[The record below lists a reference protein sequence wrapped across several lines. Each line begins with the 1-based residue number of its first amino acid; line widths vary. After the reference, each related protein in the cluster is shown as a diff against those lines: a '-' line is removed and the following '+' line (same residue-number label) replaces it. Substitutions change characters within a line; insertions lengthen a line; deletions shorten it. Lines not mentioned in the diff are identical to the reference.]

1 MKKLFVLTSTLIMI
15 ACSNKPSA
23 TGEVEVENGEGKK
36 VSIKYSIPE
45 KNYSKFSSVITK
57 DDLKKIVEKCSSEAK
72 MSCKHT
78 PTYEPKEIDLIV
90 KGESDT
96 ILTYL
101 TFYAQNSFGVKGS
114 EIKMSTFKGSKFISN
129 TN

>member
-57 DDLKKIVEKCSSEAK
+57 DDLKKNSRKVF
-72 MSCKHT
+72 
-78 PTYEPKEIDLIV
+78 LR
-90 KGESDT
+90 G
-96 ILTYL
+96 
-101 TFYAQNSFGVKGS
+101 QN
-114 EIKMSTFKGSKFISN
+114 ELQAYPN
-129 TN
+129 L